1 MLLVK
6 KRSIN
11 ISDDTIKLDYQKF
24 SNCDKA
30 VINFETSYRE
40 NVYSIGVVIP
50 LKGTKNYWISLE

>member
-30 VINFETSYRE
+30 VINFETFK
-40 NVYSIGVVIP
+40 V
-50 LKGTKNYWISLE
+50 

>member
-11 ISDDTIKLDYQKF
+11 ISDDTIKFDYQKF

-30 VINFETSYRE
+30 VINFETFK
-40 NVYSIGVVIP
+40 V
-50 LKGTKNYWISLE
+50 